1 MIREHESLLKANERL
16 KQEQELMMKNKD
28 VADAQ
33 IMVLK
38 KSLEALQKDLEDKE
52 TLVVFFINLHVSGA
66 CQLFF

>member
-28 VADAQ
+28 VSDAQ
-33 IMVLK
+33 IVALT

-52 TLVVFFINLHVSGA
+52 TLV
-66 CQLFF
+66 LFFY